1 MTAGYTRPPT
11 SSFPLLLK
19 ASLQDCDSTVAVSLN
34 FKNLMT
40 PAAEECPQYWE
51 TSVTT
56 ARQRRTGMVLVFL
69 ICMISASSILSTL
82 SSVEA
87 AWQLAGSSREKTS
100 TWLLRL

>member
-40 PAAEECPQYWE
+40 PAAEDCPQYWE

-69 ICMISASSILSTL
+69 ICMISAGSILTTL
-82 SSVEA
+82 SSVKA
-87 AWQLAGSSREKTS
+87 AWQLAGSSR
-100 TWLLRL
+100 LN